1 MKTTRIPLLLAAALV
16 LAACSG
22 NPPRERQAESLALYQ
37 AAAGEPVDSLWFP
50 RLHSWEPLG
59 EDRLVVRT
67 GPGRAY
73 LLQVERPCTELP
85 WANAISLTSSTGSV
99 HARFD
104 AVLVAKQRCRIL
116 EIRPVDEAAYRT
128 ARVESRRD

>member
-1 MKTTRIPLLLAAALV
+1 MKTSRLPWLLTAALALV
-16 LAACSG
+16 ACSG
-22 NPPRERQAESLALYQ
+22 NPPRERQAESLALYE

-59 EDRLVVRT
+59 EDRLVIRT
-67 GPGRAY
+67 APKRVF

-85 WANAISLTSSTGSV
+85 WVNAISLTSSTGSV

-104 AVLVAKQRCRIL
+104 SVLVGKQRCRIL
-116 EIRPVDEAAYRT
+116 EIRPVDEAAYR
-128 ARVESRRD
+128 ESRAASRRE